1 MIHHIKSLEKP
12 IDWMLTKLGPK
23 AHRNSSDSNL
33 SLVSTIAMNLC
44 RKTLHIVI
52 MKPKLIVIWE
62 LERPIRLYRSTWEQ
76 TKLILTLIIRNNRIC
91 PADSCLDPRAQV
103 TPWIRR
109 GPLRLTL
116 TKNKIVAPGDTQV
129 VLQQPLLASLNHFS
143 TVTTIWTKALIVIR
157 FPNPKV

>member
-1 MIHHIKSLEKP
+1 MIHHIKSLEIP
-12 IDWMLTKLGPK
+12 IDWMLTKLGHK
-23 AHRNSSDSNL
+23 VHRNYSDLNL

-44 RKTLHIVI
+44 RKTQHIVI
-52 MKPKLIVIWE
+52 IMKPILIVIWE
-62 LERPIRLYRSTWEQ
+62 LERPIRLYLSTWEQ

-91 PADSCLDPRAQV
+91 QADLCLDPRAQV

-116 TKNKIVAPGDTQV
+116 TKIVAPVDTQV
-129 VLQQPLLASLNHFS
+129 VLQQPLLAYLNRFS
-143 TVTTIWTKALIVIR
+143 TVTTIWTKALIVKR